1 MKLTIKLETT
11 NGFEMDAKMRKHTNR
26 RRLTDAL
33 QDMIRKINTDNRFD
47 GDHAFDTDLGL
58 VLRSES
64 TITTICIEEGE
75 S

>member
-1 MKLTIKLETT
+1 MKLTINLTTT

-26 RRLTDAL
+26 LRLTNAL
-33 QDMIRKINTDNRFD
+33 HDMIKEINNDPRFD
-47 GDHAFDTDLGL
+47 EEHAFDTELGL

-64 TITTICIEEGE
+64 TITTLNIGDE